1 VEERRETF
9 KAWKQGQVEEVNLP
23 IFFGLRT
30 ARLEEILP
38 SSDMSHQKHVT
49 GKGNVK
55 FLNCKDY
62 AAGFW
67 LHFRGIRQ
75 ALTIARI
82 G

>member
-1 VEERRETF
+1 
-9 KAWKQGQVEEVNLP
+9 VNLAN
-23 IFFGLRT
+23 FLDLRN
-30 ARLEEILP
+30 ARPEEFLP

-67 LHFRGIRQ
+67 LHFRGISR
-75 ALTIARI
+75 LRLPARI